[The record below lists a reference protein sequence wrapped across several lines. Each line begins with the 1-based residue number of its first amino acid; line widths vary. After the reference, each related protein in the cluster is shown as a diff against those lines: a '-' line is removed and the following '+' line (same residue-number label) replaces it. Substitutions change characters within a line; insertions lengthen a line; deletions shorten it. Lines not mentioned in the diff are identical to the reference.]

1 MIFFVADTIE
11 YDVKIM
17 PLNVNKKNFSYK
29 KSLKTPD
36 ILIKFTGP
44 TTRGWGQSTPTHPSF
59 FCVAERKKGKQRKKE
74 RASKQKLLKGCH
86 QGQNVT
92 VLAILERLEFKNFPC
107 RPNGG
112 QQYFSVFHGP
122 STLKFFS
129 SALIHR
135 KKLKHELL
143 LR

>member
-1 MIFFVADTIE
+1 MMS
-11 YDVKIM
+11 KSL
-17 PLNVNKKNFSYK
+17 PLNVSKKNFSYK

-44 TTRGWGQSTPTHPSF
+44 ATRGWGQSTPTHPPPPLF

-74 RASKQKLLKGCH
+74 RVSKQKLLKGYH

-107 RPNGG
+107 RPNGD
-112 QQYFSVFHGP
+112 QQYFSLFHGP

>member
-59 FCVAERKKGKQRKKE
+59 FALQKEKKGNKEKKKE
-74 RASKQKLLKGCH
+74 LQSR
-86 QGQNVT
+86 N
-92 VLAILERLEFKNFPC
+92 
-107 RPNGG
+107 
-112 QQYFSVFHGP
+112 Y
-122 STLKFFS
+122 
-129 SALIHR
+129 
-135 KKLKHELL
+135 
-143 LR
+143 